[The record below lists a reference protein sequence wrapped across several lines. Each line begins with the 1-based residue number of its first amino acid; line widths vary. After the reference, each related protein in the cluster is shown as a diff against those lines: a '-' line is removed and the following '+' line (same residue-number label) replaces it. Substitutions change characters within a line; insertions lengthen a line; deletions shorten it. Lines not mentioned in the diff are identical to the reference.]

1 MIAFVDVRHPGSYCL
16 RWEAFLCLCE
26 QVTAVCEMWLCL
38 GAASSWLLVRTILDQ
53 SMHETGCAGNFLGIS
68 LSPSPP
74 PPAPRRLQSPLK
86 MCGYGDSPPTCY
98 K

>member
-1 MIAFVDVRHPGSYCL
+1 MIAFVDVRHPGSDCL
-16 RWEAFLCLCE
+16 RWEAFLYLCE

-74 PPAPRRLQSPLK
+74 PKKAPVTFENVWVR
-86 MCGYGDSPPTCY
+86 
-98 K
+98 